1 MHAVDGEHS
10 DTGILVQR
18 SRLGEPAAFE
28 ALVDRSALRLLL
40 FLRRNGGRALRAD
53 ADEEDLLQIVVERAW
68 TRLSEFEVRGAGTF
82 HAWLVAMARTAISG
96 SARRRR
102 GGRSSMGGPQQPAS
116 SREARRLR
124 TSTAPFRNFQTT
136 NARSSNGTYSKRS
149 RSGLSR
155 PTSACQRQRRG
166 IGCRRPSRTS
176 MDCSRGN
183 PEPPFRARGG
193 NRAGCRID
201 PGRNRTIIR

>member
-82 HAWLVAMARTAISG
+82 HAWLVAMARTAISDRLKYLDAKGRGDARHLESGIG
-96 SARRRR
+96 SSTSRGALVDGRTTATRIVARSEEVENLNRALQELPDNER
-102 GGRSSMGGPQQPAS
+102 QIIEWHIL
-116 SREARRLR
+116 EAKPLR
-124 TSTAPFRNFQTT
+124 TIAADLGMSKTTSWNRLQTAIQNLH
-136 NARSSNGTYSKRS
+136 
-149 RSGLSR
+149 GLL
-155 PTSACQRQRRG
+155 
-166 IGCRRPSRTS
+166 
-176 MDCSRGN
+176 
-183 PEPPFRARGG
+183 
-193 NRAGCRID
+193 AGK
-201 PGRNRTIIR
+201 P